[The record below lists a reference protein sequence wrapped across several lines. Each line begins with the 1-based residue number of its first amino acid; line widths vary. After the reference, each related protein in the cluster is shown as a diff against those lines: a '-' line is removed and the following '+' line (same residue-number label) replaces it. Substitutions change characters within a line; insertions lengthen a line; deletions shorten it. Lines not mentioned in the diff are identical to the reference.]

1 MLNARVTMVQGM
13 KTTANA
19 GQDMQKHEAT
29 GRDTRAAILTRA
41 IRANVPL
48 RKTFVQ
54 ANKGAD
60 SRPGPLKD
68 FVTGRDLRGL
78 RAYLM
83 IVAACSNGEKGWT
96 TEHDSAVWARLMD
109 VDKTATPQS
118 ARTGAWRALC
128 RLADR
133 KLIECSRSGT
143 MIKVTLL
150 REDGTGK
157 AYDRPK
163 GDTEE
168 NRFLQI
174 PTTFWTQGR
183 DEKLSLPGLALFL
196 VVAREKHWATFPAE
210 WAPQWYGWSPDTHE
224 RGLKQLVELE
234 YVQARA
240 FKKKAPLAPLG
251 FTIAQQYQRA
261 LITRPRK
268 PPKKTTGSTPE

>member
-1 MLNARVTMVQGM
+1 M
-13 KTTANA
+13 KTTADA
-19 GQDMQKHEAT
+19 EQGMQKNEAS

-54 ANKGAD
+54 ANRGAK
-60 SRPGPLKD
+60 SRPGPLSD

-83 IVAACSNGEKGWT
+83 IVAACSNGDNGWST
-96 TEHDSAVWARLMD
+96 THDSAVWARLMD
-109 VDKTATPQS
+109 IHETASPQS
-118 ARTGAWRALC
+118 ARTGAWRALR
-128 RLADR
+128 RLKER
-133 KLIECSRSGT
+133 NLIECSRVGT

-183 DEKLSLPGLALFL
+183 DERLSLPGLALFL
-196 VVAREKHWATFPAE
+196 VVAREKHWTTFPAE
-210 WAPQWYGWSPDTHE
+210 WAPEWYGWSPDTHE

-234 YVQARA
+234 FVQARA
-240 FKKKAPLAPLG
+240 FRKKAPLAPLG

-268 PPKKTTGSTPE
+268 PPKKTTAPTPG